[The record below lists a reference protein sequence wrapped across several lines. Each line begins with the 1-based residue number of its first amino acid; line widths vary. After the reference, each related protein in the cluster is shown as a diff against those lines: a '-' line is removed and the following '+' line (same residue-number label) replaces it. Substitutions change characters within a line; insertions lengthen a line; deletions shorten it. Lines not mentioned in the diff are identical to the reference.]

1 MMLKTKMN
9 PEVKQKWID
18 ALRSGN
24 YEQGSEKLRTVN
36 GYCCLGV
43 LCDIYAQENNTQW
56 KFRGN
61 EETNFQTMDYYW
73 YFLDEIEFL
82 PESVMNWAGLGT
94 HNPSVRVY
102 CEDSDDE
109 DQRYYNDEIANVND
123 SGYSFSQIADIIQQ
137 QL

>member
-1 MMLKTKMN
+1 MN

-56 KFRGN
+56 KFSGN
-61 EETNFQTMDYYW
+61 EETNLQPMDYW
-73 YFLDEIEFL
+73 YFLDQSEFL
-82 PESVMNWAGLGT
+82 PQSVMNWAGLGT

-102 CEDSDDE
+102 CEDSDGEDE
-109 DQRYYNDEIANVND
+109 RYYNDEIANVND